1 MAGEQQHDLVNIVR
15 ECVRNEIELQRSGR
29 EGNANLLARTRDLIA
44 SSVKYSFSKTWTG
57 LKSARLVKHGLDS
70 FSKTWTG
77 LKSARLV
84 KHGLKTGNYGWRG
97 ERGYS
102 IDI

>member
-1 MAGEQQHDLVNIVR
+1 MDWTQKPRLVKHG
-15 ECVRNEIELQRSGR
+15 L
-29 EGNANLLARTRDLIA
+29 D
-44 SSVKYSFSKTWTG
+44 SFSKTWTG

-97 ERGYS
+97 GAGIFDRHIINKAG
-102 IDI
+102 

>member
-1 MAGEQQHDLVNIVR
+1 MDWTQKPRLVKHG
-15 ECVRNEIELQRSGR
+15 L
-29 EGNANLLARTRDLIA
+29 D
-44 SSVKYSFSKTWTG
+44 SFSKTWTG

-84 KHGLKTGNYGWRG
+84 KHGLKTGNYFKRAMWGG
-97 ERGYS
+97 EGGG
-102 IDI
+102 DIRSTYNKQSQINY